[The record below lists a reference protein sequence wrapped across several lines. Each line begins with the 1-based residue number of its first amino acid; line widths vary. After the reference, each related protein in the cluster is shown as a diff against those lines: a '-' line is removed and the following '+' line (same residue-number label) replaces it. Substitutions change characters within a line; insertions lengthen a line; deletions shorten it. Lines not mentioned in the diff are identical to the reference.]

1 MNTTYKS
8 FGTKLTTAN
17 QTFLYSGSFGT
28 TTLFKSIYC
37 SNVTSSASTID
48 IYIQKSG
55 SASNVYIVSGGLVPI
70 QATLQPITEPF
81 ILQASDSLFARAG
94 HANRIDVFGSY
105 VELT

>member
-8 FGTKLTTAN
+8 FGSKLTTTN
-17 QTFLYSGSFGT
+17 QTFLYSGSAGV
-28 TTLFKSIYC
+28 TTLVKSVYC

-55 SASNVYIVSGGLVPI
+55 SASSVYIVSGGLVPI
-70 QATLQPITEPF
+70 QSALQPITEPV
-81 ILQASDSLFARAG
+81 ILEANDSLFARAG

-105 VELT
+105 VQLT